1 MSSAATLAP
10 MKRPPALRCSRCHK
24 PIRKGD
30 SVVMTMFARHAGVV
44 DGQQATDPW
53 LTVVVHLREGCMG
66 TLTPEVIRLARLADH
81 LGRQRSHAAL
91 AQVDDDGQPGIRGL
105 L

>member
-1 MSSAATLAP
+1 VSSAATPAP
-10 MKRPPALRCSRCHK
+10 VKRPPALRCSRCHK
-24 PIRKGD
+24 PIRKGE

-66 TLTPEVIRLARLADH
+66 TLTPEVIREVRKAD
-81 LGRQRSHAAL
+81 LVPRTKRKEKSC
-91 AQVDDDGQPGIRGL
+91 PSPT
-105 L
+105 